1 MLKSCGDN
9 ESMPNKRQKSSTHIM
24 DKQTQSLIGLPH
36 EQLVM
41 IADYLPKTSR
51 ALLAVA
57 LTAPSKSFRAAW
69 KGELSDPAKVVMSS
83 LKPSYKYSSRP
94 RYANS
99 NQFRH
104 ETQSEKK
111 ERERLKEYYELA
123 SWEILDTR
131 DIKDLAKKLTDDD
144 IGAILVCIDAKN
156 KLQKLKLFNCQ
167 KISGVGLE
175 SLHKSMMLEEIAA
188 PNPGKSMSKELLSS
202 MINSILD
209 MDGHSLRKLQLPI
222 RWRRGKARN
231 ESPVKEVLTRF
242 NEMLVNNRDVKCVQC
257 NNEPWLYWD
266 EDYED
271 DDPFFHL
278 TCFTCFKSICNKCI
292 EGSEASGWDDVDAP
306 KIKNCNRCNLLLCND
321 CGNHSECQS
330 CKSCFCSLCAKEE
343 GVDAAFSCHD
353 FECYPTC
360 MGCSS
365 TNDSCKECHEMFV
378 SRLTKDHKRQAKEIK
393 RLNEEVASLREEV
406 SDLRASKDDLGV
418 LAA

>member
-24 DKQTQSLIGLPH
+24 DKQTQSLIDLPH

-57 LTAPSKSFRAAW
+57 LTAPSKSFRKAGW
-69 KGELSDPAKVVMSS
+69 KGELSDLAKVIMSS
-83 LKPSYKYSSRP
+83 LKPSYKYSQ
-94 RYANS
+94 NS
-99 NQFRH
+99 I
-104 ETQSEKK
+104 TTTK

-123 SWEILDTR
+123 SWEVLDTS
-131 DIKDLAKKLTDDD
+131 DISDLAKKLTDDD

-156 KLQKLKLFNCQ
+156 KLQKIHLYNCQ
-167 KISGVGLE
+167 KISGIGLE
-175 SLHKSMMLEEIAA
+175 TLHKSMVLEDIVT
-188 PNPGKSMSKELLSS
+188 PVRGSKELISS

-209 MDGHSLRKLQLPI
+209 MDGHSLRKLKLPKK
-222 RWRRGKARN
+222 WRKGKARN

-242 NEMLVNNRDVKCVQC
+242 HEMLVNNRDTKCVRC

-278 TCFTCFKSICNKCI
+278 TCLTCFKSVCNKCI
-292 EGSEASGWDDVDAP
+292 EGSGWDDDDAP
-306 KIKNCNRCNLLLCND
+306 KVKNCDRCNVLLCND
-321 CGNHSECQS
+321 CEKHTECQS

-343 GVDAAFSCHD
+343 GVDAAFSCWN

-360 MGCSS
+360 MGCSPS
-365 TNDSCKECHEMFV
+365 NDSCNECHEMFV

-418 LAA
+418 LAAEQDLS